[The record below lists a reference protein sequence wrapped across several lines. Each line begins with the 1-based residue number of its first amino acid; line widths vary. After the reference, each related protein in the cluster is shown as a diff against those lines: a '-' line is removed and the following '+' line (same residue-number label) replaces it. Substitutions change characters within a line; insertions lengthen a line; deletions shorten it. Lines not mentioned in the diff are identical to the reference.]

1 MFRRYASIAALM
13 CACASG
19 SAMADTVR
27 MTGFQWGSS
36 DIDTSM
42 SGTVRVGQFAGLFN
56 GNAFV
61 TYCTDIFESFSFG
74 TTYNNYFVAAN
85 GSTYG
90 FTSAQANLL
99 GKLYTVA
106 DALVDTRDESV
117 AFQLAVWDALYD
129 TSIEVNN
136 VAGRGAFYVESGGSA
151 AQRTLAN
158 NWLAQAS
165 ALGSSQFNVARLAS
179 VDAPGM
185 NDGRQDFIVVS
196 RVPEPGTTALMLAG
210 LAGMG
215 LLARRRRTQA

>member
-19 SAMADTVR
+19 AAVADTVR
-27 MTGFQWGSS
+27 MTGFQWGSA

-42 SGTVRVGQFAGLFN
+42 SGTVRVGQFAGLRN
-56 GNAFV
+56 GSAFV

-90 FTSAQANLL
+90 FTQAQASLL

-106 DALVDTRDESV
+106 DALVDTSDEAV
-117 AFQLAVWDALYD
+117 AFQLAIWEALYD
-129 TSIEVNN
+129 TNVQVNN
-136 VAGRGAFYVESGGSA
+136 TAGRGTFYVESGGTA
-151 AQRTLAN
+151 GQRTLAN
-158 NWLAQAS
+158 NWLAQAA

-179 VDAPGM
+179 VDVPPM

-196 RVPEPGTTALMLAG
+196 RVPEPGTAALMLAG

-215 LLARRRRTQA
+215 ALARRRRTQA